1 MTSTPSRVSRRPA
14 SRSSRA
20 RTSWESDGEWRTSKR
35 NCTAVASL
43 LTFCPPGPDERMKL
57 SDISLSSIAMWSL
70 MRSMIQMSGVGRQI
84 TEKTDHHLV
93 LYQPSN
99 CLIDD
104 CPIARCDGGD
114 SSGLVDEL
122 LPSFLAG
129 IKNVGVGLE
138 HAVGEIGLAQVLP
151 DVLSRV
157 EFRTC
162 RRQ

>member
-1 MTSTPSRVSRRPA
+1 MMSASTLSGKPSGGQDRRN
-14 SRSSRA
+14 
-20 RTSWESDGEWRTSKR
+20 ESVCRCFPYAALHW
-35 NCTAVASL
+35 
-43 LTFCPPGPDERMKL
+43 
-57 SDISLSSIAMWSL
+57 
-70 MRSMIQMSGVGRQI
+70 
-84 TEKTDHHLV
+84 

-162 RRQ
+162 WRQ

>member
-1 MTSTPSRVSRRPA
+1 MRIITCNLI
-14 SRSSRA
+14 A
-20 RTSWESDGEWRTSKR
+20 RIWLSLQSCPFWIECVKNNGGSWLADK
-35 NCTAVASL
+35 
-43 LTFCPPGPDERMKL
+43 
-57 SDISLSSIAMWSL
+57 
-70 MRSMIQMSGVGRQI
+70 
-84 TEKTDHHLV
+84 

-162 RRQ
+162 WRQ

>member
-1 MTSTPSRVSRRPA
+1 MLGHRAINVQNLHLGRVRLRWGVSFSSGCAPVCYIFGRLRSLESRRTVYSLHLAAKYVRFCPWPPRRPA
-14 SRSSRA
+14 SR
-20 RTSWESDGEWRTSKR
+20 
-35 NCTAVASL
+35 
-43 LTFCPPGPDERMKL
+43 
-57 SDISLSSIAMWSL
+57 
-70 MRSMIQMSGVGRQI
+70 
-84 TEKTDHHLV
+84 H

-162 RRQ
+162 WRQ